1 MYGYG
6 IIYFYTGFQVMYD
19 RLMTMYYKKQDFNY
33 LLFIIKNFLTYML
46 PVCYTM
52 VLIIFGL
59 PFIGEGPIFA
69 QIIDDFYQNSC

>member
-1 MYGYG
+1 
-6 IIYFYTGFQVMYD
+6 
-19 RLMTMYYKKQDFNY
+19 MTMYYKKQDFNY

-59 PFIGEGPIFA
+59 PYIGDGPIYA
-69 QIIDDFYQNSC
+69 QIIDEFYQKSCMDNWWTNVILISNFYPLTVD